1 MIYRQAAQTEEE
13 EEEDARRRTTDP
25 LIVILHDEDYYYY
38 DGGGGEG
45 GGRTTEEEEEEEED
59 TGPQWMPEDN
69 GSREEEGGGTADQS
83 IATSADRRDHD
94 RAEEEEEEEQRSDH
108 IAVLFDETCT
118 ASEILENLTRHVT
131 GYTSC
136 RIMDLARLQA
146 QAQATQELRLCAVIT
161 WRSQLR
167 PRYLEDLVSIFT
179 ASDITGEDDFD
190 NDVWMPY
197 HWTDRLCGLDR
208 ILIFCSRGSR
218 LPDDVARYTRHTT
231 SSKTKTTVFSREIC
245 GESGGKRPRARPVCR
260 GGGDDIGMES
270 S

>member
-94 RAEEEEEEEQRSDH
+94 RAEEEEEEQRSDH